1 MDKQPIDSGK
11 SPVHIGS
18 NQQPAVPMADFAFNQ
33 SSFESYIA
41 KFCAD
46 DPGRLIMVET
56 TPSNWAS
63 WECHP
68 AGDEV
73 VIVLE
78 GEGQFIQ
85 EIDGVEIRINVT
97 AGDTIINPKDVWHT
111 ADVTK
116 PIKAI
121 YITPC
126 PGTQH
131 RPR

>member
-1 MDKQPIDSGK
+1 MEKSPIDLNSTVIHLGT
-11 SPVHIGS
+11 SQRPV
-18 NQQPAVPMADFAFNQ
+18 VPLADFAFDQ
-33 SSFESYIA
+33 TAFESYVA
-41 KFCAD
+41 QHCTD

-56 TPSNWAS
+56 TPSNWSS

-78 GEGQFIQ
+78 GEAQFIQ
-85 EIDGVEIRINVT
+85 EIDGVEIRINVGP
-97 AGDTIINPKDVWHT
+97 GDTIINRQGVWHT

-116 PIKAI
+116 PLKAI

-126 PGTQH
+126 PGTEH
-131 RPR
+131 RDR

>member
-1 MDKQPIDSGK
+1 MDKKPIDLGK

-63 WECHP
+63 IRPSTLLLVPEP
-68 AGDEV
+68 N
-73 VIVLE
+73 
-78 GEGQFIQ
+78 
-85 EIDGVEIRINVT
+85 IDHDRVGFKLWV
-97 AGDTIINPKDVWHT
+97 
-111 ADVTK
+111 
-116 PIKAI
+116 
-121 YITPC
+121 
-126 PGTQH
+126 
-131 RPR
+131 

>member
-1 MDKQPIDSGK
+1 MDKKPINLGK

-63 WECHP
+63 
-68 AGDEV
+68 
-73 VIVLE
+73 
-78 GEGQFIQ
+78 
-85 EIDGVEIRINVT
+85 
-97 AGDTIINPKDVWHT
+97 
-111 ADVTK
+111 
-116 PIKAI
+116 KAI